1 LFFEGLNDIRRF
13 AFLAYHAEFAL
24 KKHKPETHLLL
35 DLLKF
40 MKEWITHLAKTT

>member
-13 AFLAYHAEFAL
+13 AFLAHAEFAL
-24 KKHKPETHLLL
+24 KKHKPETHLLP